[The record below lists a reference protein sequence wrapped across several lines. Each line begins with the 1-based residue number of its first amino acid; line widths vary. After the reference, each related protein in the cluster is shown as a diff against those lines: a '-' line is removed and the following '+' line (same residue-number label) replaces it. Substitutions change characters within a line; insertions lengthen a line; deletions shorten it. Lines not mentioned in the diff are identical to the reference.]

1 MKHTQEELQ
10 AIVEPLIVESAIDKL
25 IQDEIEAYNKA
36 NYVSFK
42 NINAISK
49 YTVVPTYTHID
60 FCNSV
65 LTWNTEV
72 WETSRQLQRDIH
84 LGVIEKPESVEA
96 FLALLPK
103 RE

>member
-42 NINAISK
+42 NINAIPK
-49 YTVVPTYTHID
+49 YAIDLNYTHID

-65 LTWNTEV
+65 LAWNIKV